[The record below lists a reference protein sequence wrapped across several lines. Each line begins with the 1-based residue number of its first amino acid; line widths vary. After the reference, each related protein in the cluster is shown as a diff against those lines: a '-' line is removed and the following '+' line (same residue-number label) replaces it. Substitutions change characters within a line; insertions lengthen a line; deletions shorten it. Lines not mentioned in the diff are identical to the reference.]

1 MGKSKKITV
10 IIAVIVILIF
20 ISVIFSIIN
29 MGSDKIHKNIM
40 VQGINVS
47 GLTQKEAEETIKKIY
62 REKYINGIKLKQ
74 GDFEITI
81 SYEQLGVEENISKV
95 TSEAYEVG
103 RSGNIISNN
112 YAILFRNFIK
122 KNFKIDF
129 NINDKSL
136 KLAMDDIESK
146 MPNVAIEGS
155 YGVEGSD
162 LIISKGKEGVVIQ
175 KEKLEEEIIK
185 KINNLSEENNEI
197 DIPVENKLPEE
208 INIEKIANEIKR
220 EPKDAYLN
228 KDPLE
233 VHADKDGIELAVS
246 IEDAKKILQE
256 EKEEYILPLKIT
268 SAKVKVA
275 DLGENAFPN
284 LLSTYTTNY
293 DSSNTNRDNNL
304 KLAAQKLNGAII
316 NPDEEFSYNK
326 RVGKRTIEAGFKE
339 AKAYAGGKVV
349 LDVGGGICQ
358 LSSTLYNATLLA
370 NLNIT
375 DRHNHYFKTSY
386 VPEGR
391 DATVSWGSVDFKFK
405 NNRQYPIKIESVA
418 EDGVVT
424 VNIYGIKQE
433 DDAIVVIDSK
443 VTNIIESKTEYQVD
457 TSLAPGEEVVSQN
470 GENGCTSE
478 CYKTVLKN
486 GIIMSKT
493 LISQDTYNALPTII
507 KRNK

>member
-1 MGKSKKITV
+1 MEKSKKI
-10 IIAVIVILIF
+10 IIVIVIAIILIF

-29 MGSDKIHKNIM
+29 MGNDKIHKNISI
-40 VQGINVS
+40 QGINVS
-47 GLTQKEAEETIKKIY
+47 GLTQKDAEEILKKIY

-74 GDFEITI
+74 GDFEINI

-95 TSEAYEVG
+95 TGEAYEIG
-103 RSGNIISNN
+103 RSGNIITNN
-112 YAILFRNFIK
+112 YAILCRNFIK
-122 KNFKIDF
+122 KDLKINFD
-129 NINDKSL
+129 INDNNL
-136 KLAMDDIESK
+136 EILINDAQNK

-155 YGVEGSD
+155 YAVEGSD
-162 LIISKGKEGVVIQ
+162 LILSKGKEGVIVQ
-175 KEKLEEEIIK
+175 KDKLKEEIIK
-185 KINNLSEENNEI
+185 NINNFSNSQGNI
-197 DIPVENKLPEE
+197 DIPVENKIPEE
-208 INIEKIANEIKR
+208 INIEKIAKEIKKQ
-220 EPKDAYLN
+220 PQDAYLN
-228 KDPLE
+228 KNPLE
-233 VHADKDGIELAVS
+233 VHADQDGIELAVS
-246 IEDAKKILQE
+246 IEEAKKVLQE

-268 SAKVKVA
+268 PAKVKVA

-293 DSSNTNRDNNL
+293 DSSNINRDNNL
-304 KLAAQKLNGAII
+304 KLAAQKLNGAIVS
-316 NPDEEFSYNK
+316 PEEEFSYNK

-375 DRHNHYFKTSY
+375 DRHNHYFKTAY

-391 DATVSWGSVDFKFK
+391 DATVSWGAVDFKFK
-405 NNRQYPIKIESVA
+405 NNRKYPIKIEAVA

-424 VNIYGIKQE
+424 VNIYGIKQ
-433 DDAIVVIDSK
+433 DDDCIVVIDSK
-443 VTNIIESKTEYQVD
+443 VTNIIESKTEYQTD
-457 TSLAPGEEVVSQN
+457 LSLEKGTEIVSQN

-493 LISQDTYNALPTII
+493 LISKDTYNALPTII